1 MDKTDK
7 IELIKICIR
16 KAIDSG
22 DISFLDRLIDMV
34 SLESLLYENDF
45 IESLYKYCNSNYD
58 KVRYLASIAYLKGKK
73 EAKIL
78 LDLIESNSIF
88 EDKVDEN
95 RLLSFLIRNSD
106 DIFIMAFTVLK
117 YFKYLINSGD
127 LNPDVKVMNLLNK
140 SLEIYPNIQNLKI
153 LKIYIMYGVLNYEFS
168 EETFDFLTSDFSED
182 VKQMIRDIIS

>member
-16 KAIDSG
+16 KAIDSD
-22 DISFLDRLIDMV
+22 DISFLDKLIDMV

-45 IESLYKYCNSNYD
+45 IESLYQYCNSNYD
-58 KVRYLASIAYLKGKK
+58 KVRYLASIAYLRGRK

>member
-45 IESLYKYCNSNYD
+45 IESLYQYCNSNYD

-78 LDLIESNSIF
+78 LDLIESNSILG
-88 EDKVDEN
+88 DKVDEN

>member
-45 IESLYKYCNSNYD
+45 IESLYQYCNSNYD